1 MKMTFLAKSMF
12 RAATTAL
19 LALAPMLAPS
29 ASFAADPYQFEKK
42 AFKPDGTP
50 WTGPVNVGDT
60 IKYVLSY
67 KPGATSSGAVK
78 IDDTLSPSQSY
89 VAPTMATDPLWT
101 WGSLPYSA
109 GNHEQYN
116 HPGFGPQ
123 SVKIKVGTLATI
135 NAING
140 DGTKP
145 IPLGNRVFGV
155 YHHSLHAATD
165 NPGVD
170 CWDLVTLHKCPGYP
184 KASTTGAP
192 IATPLNV
199 DAVVRGS
206 KIFWLGFRGTLPVT
220 TSGVPTIGC
229 FDTATD
235 AACADT
241 PLDPSL
247 TITDFGNLGGLSEDP
262 VSGRVFAQVKEKLFC
277 RVWGAPTPGVWN
289 NCGGGWLAGGNV
301 AVTGPVPAST
311 YYSNIVAVHVEQS
324 AAPSHVYVHP
334 GNNLVQCLEISSA
347 ATCSGW
353 PSAGNTLGVGNT
365 FSSIP
370 NAGFAGEDGVC
381 LWTHVGA
388 NAGCVSSAGA
398 TLGASIPTPQAG
410 AVVSTFRIPGTGK
423 IFFPRHFAGAP
434 GPTCYDYAIHAP
446 CGSPFTTPS
455 PPPNGVQYGFALD
468 PIDPGKCMLALG
480 DGNVMWRFD
489 YVNGKLDCGKIN
501 STSVVVPDALL
512 CSSGK
517 PAPKTFTWTSF
528 KIITPGALGS
538 VSVSQGSSPVTA
550 IPLTSGAGPYTIPA
564 GISAGPSGLDFAFA
578 PSGSS
583 PTQVEI
589 EVFYIATWNQEIC
602 YQTKVN
608 KCGPVFNDAVMSG
621 MLNGAPFSAAQ
632 KVDLG
637 MATGPGCTPPPVD
650 VPSCLSSDAKIKCG
664 AVPGTYVVT
673 ITPNGVGGVL
683 PDYVEVSSLTPGVVV
698 TPANASIPVLGGK
711 ATVTLS
717 GTAGTVAEL
726 QVNGTK
732 INLGSADGTD
742 ICCNGKIKVTLPDC
756 PKPIPVDL
764 KVVKTGG
771 TTPAPDVPAYAF
783 SLNITNEGAAYTA
796 APGVLSVTD
805 VVPAGMIF
813 NSVTGS
819 AGWTC
824 LPNTNVAAGTLIT
837 CTYAGGALPA
847 GPATPVGVISIV
859 ATALGQMPFPD
870 FTNCADV
877 ALSGADGAVDT
888 KPENNHSCVTVS
900 KKPKDKVDVAI
911 VKTGEVIDQAVV
923 SYAFKL
929 DITNIASGFA
939 GAGNVVVTDVVPS
952 GMTFNTINGAPDW
965 SCVPSVNA
973 PSGSTVSC
981 TYTGA
986 GPVAPG
992 ASMWSIKITAKGV
1005 GQSQGTFTN
1014 CADVAFIPASNLSD
1028 ANPADNHSCATVS
1041 HGPKTND
1048 IKLTK
1053 SGGGMGGSQGP
1064 NYAFNLDVVNV
1075 GAPFNGAGAVQVT
1088 DIVPAGMTFLATTGP
1103 GWSCNAPVSAGG
1115 TLLCTYSGTGIVPT
1129 GGALQQIGITAIGP
1143 ANTSFQNCAD
1153 ATFTASSNLF
1163 DGNSVNNRSCVQVNA
1178 QKPVI
1183 SVPAVIGG
1191 GIIGGVIVDQ
1201 VINGGPKCDPA
1212 TTLKRG
1218 KECVCRFSTMV
1229 KNSATT
1235 CACPDGATR
1244 VPGRG
1249 CVAVPPV
1256 CQPPLHL
1263 DASGRCVKS
1272 ETICAPPM
1280 VSGVVPGQCFC
1291 PAGMIKEGDTCVR
1304 KRNVCQPPMIP
1315 APNDAGCVCPRG
1327 TRLERGDCVKD
1338 TPVCRAP
1345 MVQGAR
1351 PGQCVCPQGTRQAGG
1366 TCIAPP
1372 RCRPPMQPNAQ
1383 GNGCACPAGTVQR
1396 GGTCVKPNTC
1406 VAPARDNGRGQCICP
1421 QNMKMQNGHCAPV
1434 KPRVVPDGVLQHLP
1448 GLLLN
1453 LPFGGRGGGHG
1464 STGGPRG
1471 PVP

>member
-1 MKMTFLAKSMF
+1 MKNLTQTYAAQLLKCVARFALLLVFVTLPATARAQWPNPVFQSVYSQTPVTQQCSNRSFEAGFTDWTGF
-12 RAATTAL
+12 RAKHSVPTTGLATPVENFTIAATGPLLSATCVSGPGTGNGGFGNTCHIIESSGTDINMPSVSHPKVVDGGSSLRLGGTSFVTNKSNGYGIDAVAKRFIVQSSDAIYHFRYSTVMEKAHDGKTPTGHEPYFQAIAIDPSTGSVIASIYQPASGVNPLDVVSPDKPDGAPANYSGEPIVYTLWTCAQLDLSSYVGKEVIVYFVNADCGESGHTAYTYIDDTCAKCDKPSDTGITIDPKPTEL
-19 LALAPMLAPS
+19 KICEANKKVQITGTIDIPKELKTSNVTVKLEVVQGGSVLTTLTNGVITGSTYSFDLALANLKGIGCYDLVAVLEYDVTTPAGNVVHVV
-29 ASFAADPYQFEKK
+29 KK
-42 AFKPDGTP
+42 TNPEGFKPG
-50 WTGPVNVGDT
+50 
-60 IKYVLSY
+60 K
-67 KPGATSSGAVK
+67 
-78 IDDTLSPSQSY
+78 
-89 VAPTMATDPLWT
+89 
-101 WGSLPYSA
+101 
-109 GNHEQYN
+109 
-116 HPGFGPQ
+116 
-123 SVKIKVGTLATI
+123 
-135 NAING
+135 
-140 DGTKP
+140 
-145 IPLGNRVFGV
+145 
-155 YHHSLHAATD
+155 D
-165 NPGVD
+165 NDVCVVD
-170 CWDLVTLHKCPGYP
+170 C
-184 KASTTGAP
+184 
-192 IATPLNV
+192 I
-199 DAVVRGS
+199 
-206 KIFWLGFRGTLPVT
+206 
-220 TSGVPTIGC
+220 
-229 FDTATD
+229 
-235 AACADT
+235 
-241 PLDPSL
+241 
-247 TITDFGNLGGLSEDP
+247 
-262 VSGRVFAQVKEKLFC
+262 
-277 RVWGAPTPGVWN
+277 
-289 NCGGGWLAGGNV
+289 
-301 AVTGPVPAST
+301 
-311 YYSNIVAVHVEQS
+311 
-324 AAPSHVYVHP
+324 
-334 GNNLVQCLEISSA
+334 
-347 ATCSGW
+347 
-353 PSAGNTLGVGNT
+353 
-365 FSSIP
+365 
-370 NAGFAGEDGVC
+370 
-381 LWTHVGA
+381 
-388 NAGCVSSAGA
+388 
-398 TLGASIPTPQAG
+398 
-410 AVVSTFRIPGTGK
+410 
-423 IFFPRHFAGAP
+423 
-434 GPTCYDYAIHAP
+434 
-446 CGSPFTTPS
+446 
-455 PPPNGVQYGFALD
+455 
-468 PIDPGKCMLALG
+468 
-480 DGNVMWRFD
+480 
-489 YVNGKLDCGKIN
+489 
-501 STSVVVPDALL
+501 
-512 CSSGK
+512 
-517 PAPKTFTWTSF
+517 
-528 KIITPGALGS
+528 
-538 VSVSQGSSPVTA
+538 
-550 IPLTSGAGPYTIPA
+550 
-564 GISAGPSGLDFAFA
+564 
-578 PSGSS
+578 
-583 PTQVEI
+583 
-589 EVFYIATWNQEIC
+589 
-602 YQTKVN
+602 
-608 KCGPVFNDAVMSG
+608 
-621 MLNGAPFSAAQ
+621 
-632 KVDLG
+632 
-637 MATGPGCTPPPVD
+637 PPPVE
-650 VPSCLSSDAKIKCG
+650 VPSCLPADAKIKCG

-673 ITPNGVGGVL
+673 ITPNGVGGVA

-764 KVVKTGG
+764 KIVKTGG
-771 TTPAPDVPAYAF
+771 TTPAPEVPAYAF

-796 APGVLSVTD
+796 APGVLTVTD
-805 VVPAGMIF
+805 IVPAGMIF
-813 NSVTGS
+813 NAVTGS
-819 AGWTC
+819 PGWTC
-824 LPNTNVAAGTLIT
+824 LPNTNVGAGTLIT

-847 GPATPVGVISIV
+847 GPAAPVGTISIV

-929 DITNIASGFA
+929 DITNIGSGFA
-939 GAGNVVVTDVVPS
+939 GAGNVVVSDVVPS

-981 TYTGA
+981 NYTGA

-992 ASMWSIKITAKGV
+992 ASMGSIKITAKGV

-1014 CADVAFIPASNLSD
+1014 CADVALTPASNLSD

-1053 SGGGMGGSQGP
+1053 SGGGMGGTQGP
-1064 NYAFNLDVVNV
+1064 NYAFNLDVVNI

-1115 TLLCTYSGTGIVPT
+1115 TLLCTYNGTGIVPT

-1143 ANTSFQNCAD
+1143 ANTPFQNCAD

-1163 DGNSVNNRSCVQVNA
+1163 DGNSVNNHSCVQVNA
-1178 QKPVI
+1178 QKPAI
-1183 SVPAVIGG
+1183 NVPAVIGG

-1201 VINGGPKCDPA
+1201 VLHGGQKCDPA
-1212 TTLKRG
+1212 TTLKQG

-1235 CACPDGATR
+1235 CACPEGTTR
-1244 VPGRG
+1244 IPVKG

-1272 ETICAPPM
+1272 ETLCVPPM

-1291 PAGMIKEGDTCVR
+1291 PTGMIKEGDTCIR

-1383 GNGCACPAGTVQR
+1383 GDGCACPAGTVLR

-1406 VAPARDNGRGQCICP
+1406 VAPARDNGRGQCVCP
-1421 QNMKMQNGHCAPV
+1421 QNMQMQNGRCAPV

-1464 STGGPRG
+1464 GTGGPRG